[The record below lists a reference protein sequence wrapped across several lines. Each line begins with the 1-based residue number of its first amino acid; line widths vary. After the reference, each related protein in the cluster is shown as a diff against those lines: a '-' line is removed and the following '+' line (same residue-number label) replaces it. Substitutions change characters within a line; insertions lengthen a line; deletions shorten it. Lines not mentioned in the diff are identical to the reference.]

1 MSGVTTVSEG
11 AVATLRFDRGG
22 KANALNA
29 ELIAGLE
36 SAALALAQRADI
48 AVVVLTGTPSIFAAG
63 VDLRDEAL
71 WKPGAGD
78 VERAQAM
85 NAGGRMTDAWR
96 RVPQPVIA
104 ALEGPVIGGG
114 AILALTAD
122 FRVMGASSYL
132 RFPEIRLG
140 MTLGWGGLPL
150 LVERVGST
158 RAKRI
163 LFCDEKIG
171 ADEALSLGL
180 CDRVVADGS
189 TETEARDWAAGV
201 AEAPSLAL
209 RMTKAA
215 IDAETRQ
222 NWAAASE
229 GDQFYL
235 ARRVL
240 EDASHS

>member
-11 AVATLRFDRGG
+11 AMATLRFDRGG
-22 KANALNA
+22 KANALND

-36 SAALALAQRADI
+36 AGALALAQRADI
-48 AVVVLTGTPSIFAAG
+48 SVVVLTGAPSIFAAG
-63 VDLRDEAL
+63 VDLKDEAL
-71 WKPGAGD
+71 WRPGAGD

-96 RVPQPVIA
+96 RVPQPVI
-104 ALEGPVIGGG
+104 GGG

-122 FRVMGASSYL
+122 FRVMGSSSYL

-150 LVERVGST
+150 LVERVGSS

-180 CDRVVADGS
+180 CDRVVADGAA
-189 TETEARDWAAGV
+189 EAEARHWAAEV
-201 AEAPSLAL
+201 AQAPSLAL
-209 RMTKAA
+209 RMTKGA
-215 IDAETRQ
+215 IDAEVRR

-229 GDQFYL
+229 TDQFYL

>member
-1 MSGVTTVSEG
+1 MSGVTTVSQG

-36 SAALALAQRADI
+36 AGALALALRTDI
-48 AVVVLTGTPSIFAAG
+48 SVVVLTGTPTIFAAG
-63 VDLRDEAL
+63 VDLKDNEL
-71 WKPGAGD
+71 WKPGACD

-85 NAGGRMTDAWR
+85 NAGGRMTGAWR

-114 AILALTAD
+114 AILALVAD
-122 FRVMGASSYL
+122 FRIMAQSSYL

-150 LVERVGST
+150 LVERVGSA

-163 LFCDEKIG
+163 LFCDEKIA
-171 ADEALSLGL
+171 ADEALTLGL
-180 CDRVVADGS
+180 CDRVVSDGS
-189 TETEARDWAAGV
+189 
-201 AEAPSLAL
+201 AEAEAQAWASEMAATPSLAL
-209 RMTKAA
+209 RMTKAT
-215 IDAETRQ
+215 IDGHARQ
-222 NWAAASE
+222 NWAASTE
-229 GDQFYL
+229 NDQFYL
-235 ARRVL
+235 ARRTI
-240 EDASHS
+240 EDASIA

>member
-1 MSGVTTVSEG
+1 MSGVTTASEG

-36 SAALALAQRADI
+36 AGALALARRADI
-48 AVVVLTGTPSIFAAG
+48 SVVVLTGAPAIFAAG
-63 VDLRDEAL
+63 VDLRDDAL
-71 WKPGAGD
+71 WKPGADD

-96 RVPQPVIA
+96 RVPQPVVA

-122 FRVMGASSYL
+122 FRVMGSSSYL

-171 ADEALSLGL
+171 AEESLSLGL

-189 TETEARDWAAGV
+189 AEAEARAWAVQMAD
-201 AEAPSLAL
+201 APSLAL

-215 IDAETRQ
+215 IDGQTRQ
-222 NWAAASE
+222 NWAAGSE
-229 GDQFYL
+229 VDQFYL

-240 EDASHS
+240 EDAGRA